1 MSILPLFNSVK
12 SIILFPHFFHFHIN
26 LDVEGKK
33 VSGTSQEPL
42 LSTPTVPAT
51 LSPHAALNG
60 PFLFRPPFWRGIVA
74 WVLRSPAEEQPMKPD
89 QSNPSEPFPRERIP
103 PEILEWARQ
112 TLDEAEFLAHVRE
125 IEATGGVQLED
136 FIAELEAR
144 ARSK

>member
-1 MSILPLFNSVK
+1 MQAEPGAVAGPSSALPSGL
-12 SIILFPHFFHFHIN
+12 PARYRCT
-26 LDVEGKK
+26 DVEIA
-33 VSGTSQEPL
+33 S
-42 LSTPTVPAT
+42 
-51 LSPHAALNG
+51 
-60 PFLFRPPFWRGIVA
+60 
-74 WVLRSPAEEQPMKPD
+74 EEQPMNPD